1 MSAAKNTPRAAA
13 RSTRARVTGRS
24 QAAAARARFPA
35 IEAFTAAYL
44 NQDVHDVYGG
54 PLQAADAFL
63 ADASPSDVRALREEW
78 AAFHAALPHGASA
91 DRLARFQHAF
101 GAGWMPSRFS
111 QVAAVFGR
119 LSAPKGP
126 SSRE

>member
-1 MSAAKNTPRAAA
+1 MTAAKKTPRAAA
-13 RSTRARVTGRS
+13 RSTRARVTSRS
-24 QAAAARARFPA
+24 RAAAARNRFPA

-44 NQDVHDVYGG
+44 NQDVHDIYGG

-63 ADASPSDVRALREEW
+63 ADASPADVHALRDEW
-78 AAFHAALPHGASA
+78 AAFHAALPRGASA

-101 GAGWMPSRFS
+101 AAGWMPSRFR
-111 QVAAVFGR
+111 QVAAVFAR
-119 LSAPKGP
+119 VSAADGP